1 VDVYAHIGEA
11 GLTRILGLGHL
22 EGIAW
27 LRGFGKRF
35 ATLLAVSA
43 DVRVETLPNGLTV
56 LLREVRVAPV
66 AEVQIWA
73 RVGSADERDH
83 ERGLAHFHEHMLFKG
98 TERRGVGE
106 IAGAVEGAG
115 GRINAFTSFDVTCY
129 HATVP
134 SDVATLGLDVL
145 ADAVRC
151 STFDPDEV
159 KREVG
164 VVLEEINRSEDEPH
178 HVLSDALFAEAF
190 RVHPYGLPILGTAE
204 SVSSFTREKVRAFYE
219 RWYRPENLVVV
230 LAGDIDADAMFDQV
244 GTIFGDDVRGSAE
257 RGRPAEPAQEGIR
270 TALAARPFERT
281 CVDASWPVVP
291 FQHPD
296 AAPLDLLAFILGEGD
311 SSRLVRR
318 VKEELGIVDRI
329 DASCYTPLDAGLF
342 GATLDCETDQM
353 LGALEQVVR
362 ETERVRR
369 EPVSEEELEKAR
381 RNFLASRAWERE
393 SVSGMARKIG
403 SSQLLTGDPSYE
415 DIYLEEI
422 RTATRE
428 DLQRVA
434 QEWLAPERLNV
445 AAVLPENEAASV
457 THDSVVAAIERG
469 VDGMAGRFRAPARV
483 KPEASP
489 QARIHDYQL
498 DNGVRVH
505 ILPRRDIPVVAAR
518 AVLLGG
524 QLIENEQTAGMT
536 AFLASMWLRGTQ
548 SQSAAEFAGRI
559 ESLASDVDAFA
570 GRNSCGVTLDCTED
584 QLAPV
589 LDLFADALLAP
600 AFSLEEIE
608 RERRETLASLARRE
622 DRLSARVF
630 DLFSRT
636 HYRKHPYRYPVAG
649 TPENVTRFDRE
660 DLIAHQQ
667 RLVTA
672 DNLVVAIVGDVDPDQ
687 AAAEISRRFGE
698 LPGGGNIDALLA
710 PDEAAPT
717 ESREDF
723 EHKDRSQ
730 AHLVLGF
737 RGLTIHDPEREVLE
751 VLSQLLAGQGGRLF
765 LELRDRKS
773 LAYTVSAMN
782 IEGVA
787 PGFFAV
793 YMGTSPEKYDEALA
807 GIRDELHRVLD
818 AEPNTSELD
827 RARRYL
833 IGNHAI
839 DQQRSAGRALQIAL
853 DARYGLGPDADAA
866 FPERIAAITGED
878 VLRVARRILDPN
890 RATLA
895 AIRP

>member
-1 VDVYAHIGEA
+1 M
-11 GLTRILGLGHL
+11 
-22 EGIAW
+22 
-27 LRGFGKRF
+27 
-35 ATLLAVSA
+35 
-43 DVRVETLPNGLTV
+43 RVETLPNGLTV

-73 RVGSADERDH
+73 RVGSADERDA

-98 TERRGVGE
+98 TERHGVGE

-129 HATVP
+129 HATLP
-134 SDVATLGLDVL
+134 SDVASLGLDVL
-145 ADAVRC
+145 SDAVRC
-151 STFDPDEV
+151 SRFDPEEV

-164 VVLEEINRSEDEPH
+164 VVLEEINRSEDDPH
-178 HVLSDALFAEAF
+178 SVLSDALFAEAF
-190 RVHPYGLPILGTAE
+190 KIHPYGRPILGTAE
-204 SVSSFTREKVRAFYE
+204 SVASFTREKVRAFYE

-230 LAGDIDADAMFDQV
+230 VAGDIDAAAMFDQV
-244 GTIFGDDVRGSAE
+244 GTIFGDDVRGSAQ
-257 RGRPAEPAQEGIR
+257 RARPVEPLQAELR
-270 TALAARPFERT
+270 TALEARPFERA

-318 VKEELGIVDRI
+318 VKEELGFVDRI

-342 GATLDCETDQM
+342 GATFDCETDQM
-353 LGALEQVVR
+353 LPALEQVVR

-393 SVSGMARKIG
+393 SVSGMARKLG
-403 SSQLLTGDPSYE
+403 SSQLLTGSPDHE
-415 DIYLEEI
+415 ERYLEEI

-428 DLQRVA
+428 DLVRVA
-434 QEWLAPERLNV
+434 VEWLAPERLTV
-445 AAVLPENEAASV
+445 AAVLPENEATAIGHEGV
-457 THDSVVAAIERG
+457 AAAIERG
-469 VDGMAGRFRAPARV
+469 VAGTAGRFRAP
-483 KPEASP
+483 
-489 QARIHDYQL
+489 QAFRSEKNPAPRIHDYQL
-498 DNGVRVH
+498 DNGVRLHV
-505 ILPRRDIPVVAAR
+505 LPRRDIPVVAAR
-518 AVLLGG
+518 AALLGG
-524 QLIENEQTAGMT
+524 QLVENEQTAGMT
-536 AFLASMWLRGTQ
+536 SFLASMWLRGTQ
-548 SQSAAEFAGRI
+548 AQSAAEFAGRI

-570 GRNSCGVTLDCTED
+570 GRNSCGVTLDCTSD
-584 QLAPV
+584 QFAPV
-589 LDLFADALLAP
+589 LDLFAEALLAP

-608 RERRETLASLARRE
+608 RERRETLASLSRRE

-636 HYRKHPYRYPVAG
+636 HYLEHPYRFPVVG
-649 TPENVTRFDRE
+649 TPENVARFERD
-660 DLIAHQQ
+660 DLIAHQR

-672 DNLVVAIVGDVDPDQ
+672 DNIAIAVVGDVDPDV
-687 AAAEISRRFGE
+687 AAAEVSRRFGE
-698 LPGGGNIDALLA
+698 VAGPGNVESLLA
-710 PDEAAPT
+710 PEEAAPSET
-717 ESREDF
+717 RDRFES
-723 EHKDRSQ
+723 KDRSQ

-737 RGLTIHDPEREVLE
+737 RGLTIRDPDREVLE

-782 IEGVA
+782 VEGLA

-793 YMGTSPEKYDEALA
+793 YIGTSPEKYDEALA

-818 AEPNTSELD
+818 GEPDAAELD

-853 DARYGLGPDADAA
+853 DSRYGLGPDADAA
-866 FPERIAAITGED
+866 YPERVAAITGAD
-878 VLRVARRILDPN
+878 VLRVARRLLDPG